1 MSQTTAAL
9 YTISETDVQAFYRE
23 GYFVARNF
31 LSPQSVERIN
41 ASYEEQIKT
50 LEGKT
55 NWNALPFSKEAQ
67 AELAQERIKQCMENV
82 LGGPTQLWLGMF
94 AVVMPGGRGLQW
106 HQDNQ
111 YTHILGHMCN
121 AFVALDRIT
130 TENAGLWIAPRSHLL
145 GRLPNLNKEGEQ
157 HKRAP
162 EPDNAM
168 PAPDM
173 EAGDALIF
181 HREFLH
187 HSKENKT
194 DRPRRAFAFQVSN
207 RNCRF
212 AKTGEL
218 VTSRQDLVSGHKAY

>member
-1 MSQTTAAL
+1 MSQTTQDL
-9 YTISETDVQAFYRE
+9 YAISENDVQAFYRE
-23 GYFVARNF
+23 GYFFAPRF
-31 LSPQSVERIN
+31 LAPESVDRIN
-41 ASYEEQIKT
+41 ASYDEQIKT
-50 LEGKT
+50 LEGKK
-55 NWNALPFSKEAQ
+55 NWSALPFSEEAQ
-67 AELAQERIKQCMENV
+67 AELNASRIQKIMEAV
-82 LGGPTQLWLGMF
+82 LGGPTQLWLGMY

-130 TENAGLWIAPRSHLL
+130 PENAGLWIAPRSHLL
-145 GRLPNLNKEGEQ
+145 GRLPNLNKEEG

-162 EPDNAM
+162 EPENGR

-181 HREFLH
+181 HRELLH
-187 HSKENKT
+187 HSKENRT
-194 DRPRRAFAFQVSN
+194 DKPRRAFAFQVSN
-207 RNCRF
+207 RHCRF

-218 VTSRQDLVSGHKAY
+218 VTSRENLVSGHQRS